1 MLPLRVGIGYDIHA
15 LKKGRRLILGGVRI
29 PHSKGL
35 VGHSDGDALFHA
47 AVDAALGAAGA
58 GDIGGHFPDDDPR
71 WRGASGRS
79 YTHTVYSLIE
89 CPPLPAA
96 AIILARR
103 DPHGE
108 ARALRVLVAHSDA
121 PTLNLAQVRQQG
133 AAAGANE
140 VHVHLDTDTDR
151 RLVACD
157 LRAALFGTLA
167 ACAEA

>member
-1 MLPLRVGIGYDIHA
+1 MAARIVSL
-15 LKKGRRLILGGVRI
+15 GR
-29 PHSKGL
+29 PHSAPEP
-35 VGHSDGDALFHA
+35 V
-47 AVDAALGAAGA
+47 ALGLPERVPGCRTSRHA
-58 GDIGGHFPDDDPR
+58 

-79 YTHTVYSLIE
+79 YTHTVYSLLE